1 MLRAINELRKK
12 CLWLITNLRQNRKTI
27 RLRQYIKRLSSPIA
41 EGQKNQIRLTYFTVL
56 FLVSFP
62 IRILEELIPDGMNL
76 LYGTKGPKRYK
87 E

>member
-1 MLRAINELRKK
+1 MLRAINESRKK